1 MPAYNRESFEEVRRG
16 ERARLRE
23 LEAIGLEFGRDAD
36 WIRGEWESGTD
47 PAEARDRLA
56 ARASGLGPARAR
68 QRDPSASGRRSAP
81 WSHTPRMSSRAF
93 RRRFRSATAGSKR
106 WTPKPGQRLK

>member
-56 ARASGLGPARAR
+56 ARASDQRERDNAIRPHPGGAAPLGA
-68 QRDPSASGRRSAP
+68 
-81 WSHTPRMSSRAF
+81 TPRE
-93 RRRFRSATAGSKR
+93 
-106 WTPKPGQRLK
+106 